1 VVGARLIPIRSF
13 DRNDDIDMVP
23 SFRRLCAAALRRMSP
38 AMPRRMAL
46 AALRRMSPAAPRR
59 MTLAMSC
66 LIALVGARAEAQTR
80 LALVIGNGGCSSAPL
95 ANARNDARLVVAA
108 LTDAGFAVTAVIDA
122 DQRALKQSVRAFAGR
137 LEAAGED
144 AAAAF
149 HYAGHGM
156 QINGRNYLIP
166 VNAPLRSAVDVDYET
181 VEAQW
186 VLDKIGA
193 SGVSLS
199 IIMFDA
205 CRDNPF
211 PSISRGAAGGLAR
224 MDAPRGSI
232 LGYSTAPGDVA
243 LDGRGANSP
252 CTSALV
258 QAVRTPELKIGDA
271 FKQVRRAVLVET
283 DARQATWESA
293 SLVGDSYFTGGPQ
306 SAAYAP
312 AAPAAPLSPPA
323 AAVLCGCLE
332 CPDMVALPGGAFS
345 VSSAPSEPGH
355 EAVEGPSV
363 PVAIRSFARRAPQL
377 LCAGAHRGDA
387 RRLRAFRRRDWA
399 RDQAGLLGLGGD
411 PAVRWR
417 ARVEHAGLCASRHAS
432 RGLRVMG
439 RCRRLCRGDGGPHG
453 AAASPAVR
461 GAVGICR
468 WRRRR
473 HALGR

>member
-1 VVGARLIPIRSF
+1 MAL
-13 DRNDDIDMVP
+13 
-23 SFRRLCAAALRRMSP
+23 AALRRMSP

-46 AALRRMSPAAPRR
+46 A
-59 MTLAMSC
+59 MSC
-66 LIALVGARAEAQTR
+66 LIALIGARAEAQTR
-80 LALVIGNGGCSSAPL
+80 LALVIDNGGCSSAPL
-95 ANARNDARLVVAA
+95 ANARIDARLIAAA

-137 LEAAGED
+137 LEVAGED

-149 HYAGHGM
+149 HHAGHGM
-156 QINGRNYLIP
+156 QIYLIP

-271 FKQVRRAVLVET
+271 FKQARRAVLVQT

-377 LCAGAHRGDA
+377 LRAGAHQGDA

-417 ARVEHAGLCASRHAS
+417 ARVGQSELCASRHAS